1 MRAIDSD
8 TNYSIMIFNVV
19 ILFEEKAKKQ
29 KLRRIN
35 LNLLIKF
42 YGIRLQRRRIRK
54 KQVDSLRQASLQGK
68 A

>member
-19 ILFEEKAKKQ
+19 ILFEEKTKKQ
-29 KLRRIN
+29 KLRRIK

-54 KQVDSLRQASLQGK
+54 KQVDSLRHASLQEK

>member
-19 ILFEEKAKKQ
+19 ILFEEKTKKQ
-29 KLRRIN
+29 KLRRIK

-54 KQVDSLRQASLQGK
+54 KQVDSLRRRKKLN
-68 A
+68 